1 MISRGWPML
10 AVSVVLLSA
19 CGGADTSVELS
30 TPTTEVV
37 TNTTVTPSTT
47 APGDGDE
54 TVLFTGTACGA
65 PVSYV
70 LGGDERIVVV
80 RDPSEGLTALM
91 LLDGELFDP
100 EDESAWQA
108 YAAANDTLLVLAFVR
123 PQPATP
129 HTVTA
134 IYDSFFAGRGTGL
147 LGFVEEGDGATID
160 IVALDLTSQ
169 TIEVDFTIPIGGL
182 TSAYPPDFTEYD
194 ECHLGVIV
202 GSFGGPF
209 ELVDFDEYPGP
220 PTTSTP
226 VPTPTAPSSTTPETT
241 SVTTPS
247 APPLAYGEPIDLG
260 VLPGGSWSRAFDIN
274 DHGVI
279 VGFSHAGDSAGHAV
293 WWPDPS
299 GGPQRLDGSLDLRYE
314 QHGAI
319 AIRINNAGEV
329 LVNSGPQAF
338 VVDPLAGTSV
348 EVTVDFGLKSPSG
361 FPTIKALEMNER
373 GDVVGSV
380 EVGWPP
386 HDPSV
391 TGAEPFTRAFLWTKA
406 TGEAIDLGTLDG
418 ADSSNATGIN
428 DLGQVFGSSD
438 GRPFVWDP
446 STGTMRELAILAGG
460 DRAYPRYIDDRG
472 DAIGFSEYGGS
483 TVGSLHHTV
492 IWDVA
497 TGDVIDLTARLT
509 DSGRYDMSGLDLVG
523 YARMWAFEDETRAR
537 AEGAIVVLDLA
548 TGLTSNPIPGI
559 DPHSDVVTVNDQGQ
573 VVGTSAGHAALWNPI
588 AG

>member
-1 MISRGWPML
+1 ML

-19 CGGADTSVELS
+19 CGGADTSVES
-30 TPTTEVV
+30 GTPTTVVV

-47 APGDGDE
+47 APGDSNE

-65 PVSYV
+65 PVSYL

-80 RDPSEGLTALM
+80 RDSSEGLTALM
-91 LLDGELFDP
+91 LLDGDLFDP
-100 EDESAWQA
+100 EDERAWQA
-108 YAAANDTLLVLAFVR
+108 YAAANDALLVLAFVR

-147 LGFVEEGDGATID
+147 LGFVEEGDDATID

-182 TSAYPPDFTEYD
+182 TSVYPPDFTEYD

-209 ELVDFDEYPGP
+209 ELLDIDEYPDT

-247 APPLAYGEPIDLG
+247 APPLAYAEPIDLG
-260 VLPGGSWSRAFDIN
+260 VLPGGSRSWAGDIN

-279 VGFSHAGDSAGHAV
+279 VGSSWASEFERYAV

-299 GGPQRLDGSLDLRYE
+299 SGPQRLDGLLELRYE
-314 QHGAI
+314 DPHSI
-319 AIRINNAGEV
+319 APRINNAGEV
-329 LVNSGPQAF
+329 LVTASPQAF
-338 VVDPLAGTSV
+338 VVDPLSGTSI
-348 EVTVDFGLKSPSG
+348 EITVDFGIKDPVSG
-361 FPTIKALEMNER
+361 ITAFTALEMNER

-391 TGAEPFTRAFLWTKA
+391 TGPEPFTRAFLWTKA

-418 ADSSNATGIN
+418 AESSYATGIN

-446 STGTMRELAILAGG
+446 STGTMRELAILPGHAW
-460 DRAYPRYIDDRG
+460 
-472 DAIGFSEYGGS
+472 
-483 TVGSLHHTV
+483 

-523 YARMWAFEDETRAR
+523 YTQMWAFEDETKAR
-537 AEGAIVVLDLA
+537 AEGAIVVLDFA
-548 TGLTSNPIPGI
+548 TGLISNPIQGI
-559 DPHSDVVTVNDQGQ
+559 DPWTGVSVNKQGQ
-573 VVGTSAGHAALWNPI
+573 AVGTSSGHAALWNPI